1 MQAKSVAAQD
11 CFDLFYSPLEHLGQL
26 FCRDDWIVRVHKKYS
41 LLLMKEPFAHM
52 FVLSLSN
59 LKADRTSA
67 VKKTFCLAFH
77 LPDVLSENYAA
88 NHEINL
94 PYAP

>member
-1 MQAKSVAAQD
+1 
-11 CFDLFYSPLEHLGQL
+11 
-26 FCRDDWIVRVHKKYS
+26 
-41 LLLMKEPFAHM
+41 MKEPFAHM